1 MAVLTASRQDY
12 LEALLE
18 LSQQTGEI
26 RSVDVATKLNVSR
39 ASVNKAMN
47 LLKGEG
53 FILQEKYG
61 TVVLTQKG
69 VEAAAIVR
77 NRHNLLKRF
86 LMETLGVSEKIAEE
100 DACRIEHDIS
110 TETLQK
116 LRAFLDAGEAR

>member
-1 MAVLTASRQDY
+1 MAALTESQQDY
-12 LEALLE
+12 LETLLE
-18 LSQQTGEI
+18 LSQQSQEI

-53 FILQEKYG
+53 LILQEKYG
-61 TVVLTQKG
+61 TVVLTEKG
-69 VEAAAIVR
+69 VAAAAIVR
-77 NRHNLLKRF
+77 RRHDLLKRF
-86 LMETLGVSEKIAEE
+86 LMETLGVSENVAEE

-116 LRAFLDAGEAR
+116 LQAFLDGKNTR